1 MQKMKNLF
9 AAFSVLACLGL
20 LVPGAASAKDH
31 TIGALF
37 PLSGPNATYGDVFMS
52 GSDLAV
58 EHINADKMLSG
69 PMSIAYEDS
78 QGLPQP
84 AVVGMT
90 KLVNVTNVPY
100 VLSAFTGVS
109 KAISTLGTR
118 NEVVAVNG
126 GGVGPDL
133 AALGEYFWN
142 VIPLVNLEVR
152 AVMPYL
158 VKEKDI
164 KRVVLIYIDD
174 PFGNSILDEL
184 KTTLNDAGG
193 ELAEAMSVPTTAQ
206 QFSGIAAKVR
216 AANPDAVYIA
226 SYGAQQIQIVKQ
238 LRDNGVD
245 QQLITYSG
253 YLVPDAL
260 ALPETEGIIATG
272 QGVNY
277 ESEDPITKRFVTDY
291 KAKYNRDPTAY
302 NVNYY
307 NATLLYA
314 ILAQAL
320 EAEGKEVTGAN
331 LLAKRQEMES
341 FNLVGGTVSFQSNGT
356 LLFPIQVKVVK
367 NGQLE
372 VLDTIDFG
380 K

>member
-1 MQKMKNLF
+1 MKQIKLLF
-9 AAFSVLACLGL
+9 AAIACANFLSLG
-20 LVPGAASAKDH
+20 VATAADH

-58 EHINADKMLSG
+58 EHINADNMLSG
-69 PMSIAYEDS
+69 KMSIAYEDS

-109 KAISTLGTR
+109 KAISTLGNR

-158 VKEKDI
+158 IKEKDI

-184 KTTLNDAGG
+184 EATLENAGG
-193 ELAEAMSVPTTAQ
+193 ELIEKMSVPTTAQ

-216 AANPDAVYIA
+216 AAKPDAVYIA

-245 QQLITYSG
+245 QQLVTYSG

-260 ALPETEGIIATG
+260 ALPESEGIISTG

-277 ESEDPITKRFVTDY
+277 KSEDPVTKRFVADY
-291 KAKYNRDPTAY
+291 TAKYDRAPTAY

-307 NATLLYA
+307 NATYLYA
-314 ILAQAL
+314 LLAQAL
-320 EAEGKEVTGAN
+320 EAEGKDVTGAN
-331 LLAKRQEMES
+331 LLAKRQEVGT
-341 FNLVGGTVSFQSNGT
+341 FDLVGGTVSFQDNGT
-356 LLFPIQVKVVK
+356 LLFPIQVKMIQDGKTV
-367 NGQLE
+367 
-372 VLDTIDFG
+372 VLDTIDFA

>member
-1 MQKMKNLF
+1 MKKIKKLF
-9 AAFSVLACLGL
+9 ATLSVISCVGILSTGLAT
-20 LVPGAASAKDH
+20 AADH

-37 PLSGPNATYGDVFMS
+37 PLSGPNAVYGDVFMS

-90 KLVNVTNVPY
+90 KLVNVTGVPY

-109 KAISTLGTR
+109 KAISTLAMR

-133 AALGEYFWN
+133 AALGKYFWN

-152 AVMPYL
+152 AAMPYL
-158 VKEKDI
+158 VKERGI

-184 KTTLNDAGG
+184 KSSLEGAGG
-193 ELAEAMSVPTTAQ
+193 ELVETMSVPTTAQ

-216 AANPDAVYIA
+216 AEKPDAVYIA

-253 YLVPDAL
+253 FLVPDAL
-260 ALPETEGIIATG
+260 ALPETEGLIATG

-277 ESEDPITKRFVTDY
+277 KSDDPVTKRFVTDY
-291 KAKYNRDPTAY
+291 TAKFNRAPTAY

-307 NATLLYA
+307 NATLLYG
-314 ILAQAL
+314 ILAHAL
-320 EAEGKEVTGAN
+320 EAEGKDVTGAN
-331 LLAKRQEMES
+331 LLTKREEMGS
-341 FNLVGGTVSFQSNGT
+341 FDLVGGKVSFQSNGT
-356 LLFPIQVKVVK
+356 LLFPIQVKIVK
-367 NGQLE
+367 DGKPE
-372 VLDTIDFG
+372 VLTTVDFN

>member
-1 MQKMKNLF
+1 MKKIRNLLATLSVAACAF
-9 AAFSVLACLGL
+9 AFGSGS
-20 LVPGAASAKDH
+20 AAAQDH

-37 PLSGPNATYGDVFMS
+37 PLSGPNAVYGDVFMS

-69 PMSIAYEDS
+69 PLSIAYEDS
-78 QGLPQP
+78 QGKPQP

-90 KLVNVTNVPY
+90 KLVNVTHVPY

-109 KAISTLGTR
+109 KAISTLAMR

-133 AALGEYFWN
+133 ASLGKYFWN

-152 AVMPYL
+152 AAMPYL
-158 VKEKDI
+158 VKEKGI

-184 KTTLNDAGG
+184 KSTLDKAGG
-193 ELAEAMSVPTTAQ
+193 ELVDTLSVPVTAQ

-216 AANPDAVYIA
+216 AAKPDAVYIA

-238 LRDNGVD
+238 LRDNGVS
-245 QQLITYSG
+245 QQFITYSG

-260 ALPETEGIIATG
+260 ALPESEGLIATG

-277 ESEDPITKRFVTDY
+277 KSDDPVTKRFVTDY
-291 KAKYNRDPTAY
+291 EAKYKRAPTAY

-307 NATLLYA
+307 NAVLIYG
-314 ILAQAL
+314 ILAHAL

-331 LLAKRQEMES
+331 LLAKREEMKS

-367 NGQLE
+367 NGKTE
-372 VLDTIDFG
+372 VLTTVSF
-380 K
+380 